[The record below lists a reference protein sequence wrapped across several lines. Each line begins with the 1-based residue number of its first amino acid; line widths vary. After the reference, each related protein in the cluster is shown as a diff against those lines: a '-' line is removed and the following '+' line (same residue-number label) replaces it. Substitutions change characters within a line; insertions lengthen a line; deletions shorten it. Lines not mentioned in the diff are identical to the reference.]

1 MQLEHTF
8 SVPTGVDEAFAVLR
22 DIERIARCLP
32 GATIDSVDGDEFT
45 GTVKVKV
52 GPIQVSYKGEAR
64 FINIDEGAHTAT
76 LQANGS
82 QLRGAGTARATV
94 RAALTPGDDGT
105 EVRVVTDLAITGKPA
120 QFGRG
125 VMVDVGER
133 LLGQFAGCLAEE
145 LTAPAAPTSAAEPE
159 PAVAA
164 SAEAAMATAP
174 AMTRD
179 DGAHEVPTS
188 AASHPPVVVR
198 RTNDAIDLFDVA
210 GAPLARRLAPV
221 AAAAAL
227 AALAWWL
234 RRRPAGVS

>member
-8 SVPTGVDEAFAVLR
+8 SVPTGVHEAFAVLR
-22 DIERIARCLP
+22 DIERIAPCLP
-32 GATIDSVDGDEFT
+32 GATIDNVADDEFT

-64 FINIDEGAHTAT
+64 FIDVDEGAHTVT

-94 RAALTPGDDGT
+94 RAVLAPGDGGT

-145 LTAPAAPTSAAEPE
+145 LAAPTAPAPATEPE

-164 SAEAAMATAP
+164 PAEPALATRP
-174 AMTRD
+174 ATTRD
-179 DGAHEVPTS
+179 DEVHEAPPP
-188 AASHPPVVVR
+188 AAPEPPVAVQ
-198 RTNDAIDLFDVA
+198 RTNEAIDLFDVA

-227 AALAWWL
+227 AALTWWL
-234 RRRPAGVS
+234 RRRSAGVA